1 MNQRCMTIMSYRT
14 QHFIRSSL
22 RLLALA
28 FILNLMISGT
38 AHSQEGV
45 VIIPMFEDDSFVGK
59 FPNPVA
65 PDQRSVLDFVSFN
78 GVALDEVTNLLWQR
92 QDDGVARTWSEAWEY
107 CKGVRLINRSDWR
120 LPTFHELLSIYDF
133 VPYQP
138 SDLGP
143 TINESVFPNTKHNES
158 GDEFNGEYWTA
169 TRDIQRQSI
178 DRTGSWFFAMSFAL
192 NTDTEFNKY
201 SFFRYRPIADNSFD
215 STAKAYTRCVI

>member
-1 MNQRCMTIMSYRT
+1 MIYRT
-14 QHFIRSSL
+14 KHIAWASFKAGIQ
-22 RLLALA
+22 A
-28 FILNLMISGT
+28 FFVSLMISSL
-38 AHSQEGV
+38 AYSQEDV
-45 VIIPMFEDDSFVGK
+45 VIIPMFEDDTFVGR

-65 PDQRSVLDFVSFN
+65 PDQRSVADFVSFN
-78 GVALDEVTNLLWQR
+78 GVAFDEATNLLWQR

-107 CKGVRLINRSDWR
+107 CKGVRLVNRSDWR

-133 VPYQP
+133 VPYNP

-143 TINESVFPNTKHNES
+143 TINESVFPNTKHNQS
-158 GDEFNGEYWTA
+158 SDSFNGEYWTA

-178 DRTGSWFFAMSFAL
+178 DRTGEWFFAISFAL
-192 NTDTEFNKY
+192 NTNTVFDQF